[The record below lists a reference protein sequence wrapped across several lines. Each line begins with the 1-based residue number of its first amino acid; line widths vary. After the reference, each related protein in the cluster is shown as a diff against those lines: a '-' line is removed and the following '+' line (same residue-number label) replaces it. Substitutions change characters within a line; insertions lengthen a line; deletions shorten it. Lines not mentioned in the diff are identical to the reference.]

1 MQLFYEPHFDAH
13 AQLILVNPVE
23 SRHIS
28 KVLRKNIGDKVFITN
43 GSGLLAKGIIKS
55 NHPKKCEIGVLNIEE
70 KMASKQQLH
79 IAIAPTKAN
88 DRFEWFLEKATE
100 IGIQEITPL
109 LCEHSERRI
118 IKLERYEKV
127 LQAAMKQSLSS
138 FLPKLN
144 DLISFSDFITS
155 EPARPG
161 SEGGFDSTKFI
172 AHCEDEPKEN
182 LSKLL
187 GERNLI
193 LIGPEGDFSK
203 SEIDLALSY
212 DFKAVSLSDSRLRTE
227 TAGIVACH
235 TANLMQ
241 SL

>member
-1 MQLFYEPHFDAH
+1 MQLFYEPDFDSSAR
-13 AQLILVNPVE
+13 LILVNSME
-23 SRHIS
+23 SRHMA

-43 GSGLLAKGIIKS
+43 GAGLLAEGVVKS
-55 NHPKKCEIGVLNIEE
+55 NHPKKCEIEVLKIEE
-70 KMASKQQLH
+70 SKAPKHHLH

-88 DRFEWFLEKATE
+88 DRLEWFLEKATE

-109 LCEHSERRI
+109 LCENSERRT

-144 DLISFSDFITS
+144 PLTSFSEFVSS
-155 EPARPG
+155 EFTLPR
-161 SEGGFDSTKFI
+161 SEGGPNSTKLI
-172 AHCEDEPKEN
+172 AHCENEPKEQ
-182 LSKLL
+182 LSKLI
-187 GERNLI
+187 GENNLI
-193 LIGPEGDFSK
+193 LIGPEGDFSR
-203 SEIDLALSY
+203 SEIDLALSEN
-212 DFKAVSLSDSRLRTE
+212 FKAVSLSDSRLRTE

-235 TANLMQ
+235 TVNLMQ

>member
-1 MQLFYEPHFDAH
+1 MQLFYEPLFDSSS
-13 AQLILVNPVE
+13 QFILVNPVE

-43 GSGLLAKGIIKS
+43 GLGVLAEGIIRS
-55 NHPKKCEIGVLNIEE
+55 NHPKKCEIEVLKMDE
-70 KMASKQQLH
+70 KEASKHHLH

-109 LCEHSERRI
+109 LCEHSERRT
-118 IKLERYEKV
+118 IKLDRYEKV

-144 DLISFSDFITS
+144 QLTPFSDVVSS
-155 EPARPG
+155 EVK
-161 SEGGFDSTKFI
+161 STKLI
-172 AHCEDEPKEN
+172 AHCEDQPKEN
-182 LSKLL
+182 LFKLVT
-187 GERNLI
+187 EHNFI

-203 SEIDLALSY
+203 SEIELALSK
-212 DFKAVSLSDSRLRTE
+212 DFKAISLSESRLRTE

-235 TANLMQ
+235 TVNLIQ

>member
-1 MQLFYEPHFDAH
+1 MQLFYEPDFDAS
-13 AQLILVNPVE
+13 AQHILVNPIE

-28 KVLRKNIGDKVFITN
+28 KVLRKNIGDKVYITN
-43 GSGLLAKGIIKS
+43 GLGLLAEGIIKS
-55 NHPKKCEIGVLNIEE
+55 NHPKKCEIEVLKINKKE
-70 KMASKQQLH
+70 SPQHYLH

-109 LCEHSERRI
+109 LCEHSERRT

-127 LQAAMKQSLSS
+127 LQAAMKQSLSP

-144 DLISFSDFITS
+144 ALTSFSDFVNS
-155 EPARPG
+155 E
-161 SEGGFDSTKFI
+161 FNSTKLI
-172 AHCEDEPKEN
+172 AHCENEAKES
-182 LSKLL
+182 LAKLV
-187 GERNLI
+187 GETNLI

-203 SEIDLALSY
+203 SEIDLALSK
-212 DFKAVSLSDSRLRTE
+212 DFKATSLSESRLRTE

-235 TANLMQ
+235 TVNLIQ

>member
-1 MQLFYEPHFDAH
+1 MQLFYEPLFDSSSHF
-13 AQLILVNPVE
+13 ILVNPVE

-43 GSGLLAKGIIKS
+43 GLGVLAEGIIRS
-55 NHPKKCEIGVLNIEE
+55 NHPKKCEIEVLKMDE
-70 KMASKQQLH
+70 KEASKHHLH

-109 LCEHSERRI
+109 LCEHSERRT
-118 IKLERYEKV
+118 IKLDRYEKV

-144 DLISFSDFITS
+144 QLTPFSDVVSS
-155 EPARPG
+155 EVK
-161 SEGGFDSTKFI
+161 STKLI
-172 AHCEDEPKEN
+172 AHCEDQPKEN
-182 LSKLL
+182 LFKLVT
-187 GERNLI
+187 EHNFI

-203 SEIDLALSY
+203 SEIELALSK
-212 DFKAVSLSDSRLRTE
+212 DFKAISLSESRLRTE

-235 TANLMQ
+235 TVNLIQ

>member
-1 MQLFYEPHFDAH
+1 MQLFYEPHFDYST
-13 AQLILVNPVE
+13 QFILVNSVE

-28 KVLRKNIGDKVFITN
+28 KVLRKNIGDNVFITN
-43 GSGLLAKGIIKS
+43 GKGLLAEGVVRS
-55 NHPKKCEIGVLNIEE
+55 NHPKKCEIEVL
-70 KMASKQQLH
+70 KMDKKEASKHQLH

-109 LCEHSERRI
+109 LCEHSERRT

-127 LQAAMKQSLSS
+127 LQAAMKQSLNS

-144 DLISFSDFITS
+144 ELTSFSDFMSS
-155 EPARPG
+155 ESAR
-161 SEGGFDSTKFI
+161 SRHEVGFNSTKLI
-172 AHCEDEPKEN
+172 AHCEDEPKES
-182 LSKLL
+182 LSKVV
-187 GERNLI
+187 GEHNLI

-203 SEIDLALSY
+203 SEIDLALSK
-212 DFKAVSLSDSRLRTE
+212 DFKATSLSESRLRTE

-235 TANLMQ
+235 TVNLIQ